1 MSGITGWINFN
12 EHAAEKKQILNKM
25 ADAIA
30 HRGPDAEGFWTSNH
44 VAFAHRRLIVLDP
57 EGGGQPM
64 VFQAGDEKVVITYDG
79 KLYNYRELAEQLE
92 EKGHQLQTNSDTEV
106 LLHSYLEWG
115 DGCVDYLNGMFAF
128 AVWDEKRE
136 RLIMA
141 RDHMGVKPLYY
152 AEKNGSLLFGS
163 EIKALLA
170 HPDIDARIDNDGLAE
185 IFALGP
191 MYTPGNGIFKDI
203 SELRAGHM
211 LTADQDGVH
220 VHQYWKLK
228 NEPFT
233 DNTAEASEHV
243 RDILVEATKHQLMSD
258 TGVSSLLS
266 GGLDS
271 SILVSLAA
279 PEFKKQG
286 EDFLTYSIDFENNE
300 QNFQPDFVHESR
312 DTPHVYKVANAVG
325 TKHHNHVVDPKTMAD
340 QLLEP
345 MFAHDFPGIGEM
357 ETSLYLLFQKMAQDA
372 TVALTGESAD
382 EVFGGYPWFFQEK
395 ILNAGT
401 FPWTMGAESRT
412 QLLNNEVKDYIQP
425 QQYIQRRY
433 EEALQEMPHST
444 QNNAL
449 DQRRQEMQFMNL
461 TRFLPMLLD
470 RSDRLSAK
478 AGLEV
483 RTPICDY
490 RMVQYLWNMPWGIKT
505 AGNMEK
511 GILRRATNGLL
522 IDDVRTRKKSAYPF
536 NQDPNYTLAVKNW
549 LKEILN
555 DREAPIHDL
564 IDTNQVTQI
573 LNQANNQTVT
583 MVSDNLIQVNEWLRR
598 YQIDIV

>member
-1 MSGITGWINFN
+1 M
-12 EHAAEKKQILNKM
+12 
-25 ADAIA
+25 
-30 HRGPDAEGFWTSNH
+30 
-44 VAFAHRRLIVLDP
+44 
-57 EGGGQPM
+57 
-64 VFQAGDEKVVITYDG
+64 
-79 KLYNYRELAEQLE
+79 
-92 EKGHQLQTNSDTEV
+92 
-106 LLHSYLEWG
+106 
-115 DGCVDYLNGMFAF
+115 
-128 AVWDEKRE
+128 
-136 RLIMA
+136 
-141 RDHMGVKPLYY
+141 
-152 AEKNGSLLFGS
+152 
-163 EIKALLA
+163 
-170 HPDIDARIDNDGLAE
+170 
-185 IFALGP
+185 
-191 MYTPGNGIFKDI
+191 
-203 SELRAGHM
+203 
-211 LTADQDGVH
+211 
-220 VHQYWKLK
+220 
-228 NEPFT
+228 
-233 DNTAEASEHV
+233 
-243 RDILVEATKHQLMSD
+243 
-258 TGVSSLLS
+258 
-266 GGLDS
+266 
-271 SILVSLAA
+271 
-279 PEFKKQG
+279 
-286 EDFLTYSIDFENNE
+286 
-300 QNFQPDFVHESR
+300 
-312 DTPHVYKVANAVG
+312 
-325 TKHHNHVVDPKTMAD
+325 
-340 QLLEP
+340 
-345 MFAHDFPGIGEM
+345 
-357 ETSLYLLFQKMAQDA
+357 
-372 TVALTGESAD
+372 
-382 EVFGGYPWFFQEK
+382 
-395 ILNAGT
+395 
-401 FPWTMGAESRT
+401 
-412 QLLNNEVKDYIQP
+412 KDYIQP